1 MAYNKR
7 EKLQENIEAI
17 KVALLIEREN
27 RVATEEEKVILRKYS
42 GFGGLKFILN
52 PIKDDKDVENWS
64 RSDRGLFSM
73 TRELFQVLR
82 DNAKTE
88 IEAQEME
95 NSVKRSVNTSFYTPD
110 QVVSALSKALARSG
124 VVVNTFLDPSS
135 GIGRYIDVFRR
146 DNQAMS
152 VTAYEKDILT
162 GKILK
167 ALHPEDRI
175 VVGGFETIP
184 QEAMGLYDVSA
195 SNIPFGDVK
204 VFDSAFT
211 NSKNPVRRSA
221 SKSLHNYFFLKNLDA
236 VREGGLVAFI
246 TSRGVMDS
254 TSNAIFRSEM
264 ANVANVVSVVRL
276 PDGMFSEEAGT
287 EAGSDLII
295 LQKVGARKQEA
306 EQFSRLDKTFIS
318 SEVGF
323 TSEDGKEKA
332 WVNGLFVKDMEF
344 SGYASN
350 AHIIADEVV
359 EGKNMYG
366 SASYEYPFAGDAD
379 AVAERL
385 STILVA
391 DLRQNLDIDL
401 YNSHLSE
408 AVKQVAATGEVK
420 RAEVKPKVQQSGPV
434 QLDLFAMWDEQDEE
448 HRRMEPREFQG
459 KMLPH
464 WRNGIYIVDDD
475 QLGVLTG
482 VNVKPIFTPCTLD
495 DRKTQVLRQYVRV
508 RDSYEVLYDTE
519 ASERLEHPELREAL
533 NIAYDN
539 FFAKYGNLRDRKN
552 ASIINMDALGRD
564 VLSLER
570 SNGENIEK
578 ADIFDRPVS
587 FVVDDNEGIE
597 TVEDALFASLNR
609 FGGVDF
615 EFISEVCG
623 IDEKE
628 IKAQLHDKVY
638 FNPAEERWEYHE
650 RFLSGNLYEKIAAIE
665 MWHGNDEEQEAEI
678 QRSLDALRKALP
690 EAVKFDDIDFNFG
703 VRWIPI
709 HLFEDFAREFFNAPE
724 ITIEFSNKADTY
736 VVDGPRYGNARIY
749 KEFIVSTEDGKDIDG
764 LQLLQ
769 HALQNTVPNITK
781 VSGYKPNGDPIRKPD
796 TERKQFASAR
806 IDAIRDGFQNYLLRL
821 PQEEKESLAAMY
833 NYKFKGFV
841 KPKYD
846 GSYLTFPGLD
856 LKSLSTYVNRNKPK
870 DEQKDVELYSDQ
882 LAAVSQLTQNG
893 GGYLNWEVG
902 TGKTLAII
910 LSAYKMKQIGMCSK
924 PIIVG
929 IKANIPEIAATAQ
942 AAFPNARILYAG
954 QKDFTP
960 ANRENFFRN
969 AMNNDWDFIIMTYD
983 QFKKIPQ
990 DPEMYREM
998 MMEQIE
1004 ALDDLLDVVRRN
1016 GGTIT
1021 SRQLSGLEKRKENLE
1036 AKLEAFEDKMRKSS
1050 DDIPHIGKWG
1060 DIMLWLD
1067 EAHFAKNRPFVT
1079 KQTRLKGIGN
1089 PEGSDLA
1096 NLVGLT
1102 IRSIQN
1108 RTGKDLGACFFSGT
1122 PISNSIS
1129 ELYLICE
1136 ALTPK
1141 ALREQNIYSFDSWAA
1156 VYGRLNTTYEPTVV
1170 PGEFKQQTRLNEFF
1184 NIPELRDYIGS
1195 FMDYKTVD
1203 MIGIKRP
1210 KGNHQ
1215 LVEIEANADHKDYFK
1230 RLVNFAQSPQP
1241 EEIFR
1246 DHLTEGQEKSIMLT
1260 VTNLAQNVVLSPV
1273 LVNSEKY
1280 HEGPDT
1286 KLGAVISKVADIYA
1300 KTSEHQGVQLIFCDR
1315 STPKPGEW
1323 NAYQHIKDTL
1333 VKEHGIPEGD
1343 VVFMHEGTT
1352 DTKRQD
1358 IINRASRGE
1367 IRILIGST
1375 AKLGTGLNIPRI
1387 SDMHHITF
1395 PYRDSDIV
1403 QRNGRGIRTG
1413 NFYATLYQDNQVN
1426 VYYYAVKGSLDI
1438 YLFYLLQTKHDFVDK
1453 LFNGDVNVRRFKEGD
1468 VDEEEGF
1475 SYGTFMS
1482 QLYDYP
1488 ELIEREKLNK
1498 DVIRLDT
1505 ERRMFYKQR
1514 GVQEFR
1520 YNEAKN
1526 DLDKCLTDKAHIIE
1540 DIASIYGI
1548 TRQGFNSD
1556 DDYMKAVR
1564 EYSSW
1569 LNNNPVTFS
1578 APLTIIPGEHYM
1590 GNYTSQDIINNF
1602 GGKQSAFNP
1611 DHVVLSGRGLAKY
1624 LQEISR
1630 REVDDEDI
1638 IGVHQVDGANK
1649 FALRMSS
1656 CYSFNEKTGVRRFT
1670 GNRVGLVGE
1679 ASGISYYYNGGSI
1692 PSRNTEEVI
1701 QWIAKSEARIGEAYE
1716 SHVLRSL
1723 SLEKEISELE
1733 PLILKEWEK
1742 TDELTQKRQQL
1753 GELDARISKLLGNIE
1768 KDLVSSPDELPYI
1781 IENDSYGYRPT
1792 KITFKY
1798 SDYPYISR
1806 EELRSICEPLQGDID
1821 AYPKQDLYKGGFKHP
1836 YGAEESFKKISER
1849 NKSNKDNIS
1858 WLVSAAKKYDDEVC
1872 VAAERRLREKGL
1884 DRLGRPLSETMVNR
1898 HLVTYALGHY
1908 SEKEVRALA
1917 HGVKDDNR
1925 IAIDVAAKALSDV
1938 IIKQGLSLNDIVLV
1952 PMPGHDGY
1960 ARTTKHL
1967 ADAISNLTG
1976 VDVVDALNGKR
1987 HDSLYDWKKEHPGE
2001 PLPSPYYVESE
2012 NHPIPEGKVP
2022 FVIDNVLDTGST
2034 AWAILDAIRQQP
2046 ILLTVGATGNEGL
2059 DGHEISVT
2067 YVDNGLNLIKES
2079 TPEGVG
2085 LTGKSQEE
2093 LDGLL
2098 RRSRQDGYGGGAYEA
2113 RRDLERMGIDW
2124 YTGHPTYEVQ
2134 HIIDVWDKVYSG
2146 LEKIV
2151 SPIVEKG
2158 SVEELLTDEER
2169 KHVSDRDI
2177 NRLRNCLMALTNM
2190 PKSDWSFQSQRV
2202 LLIVYGM
2209 VREQVD
2215 TALGRPVTVTLP
2227 TFVADK
2233 WQIKEG
2239 ETDRLGKL
2247 RYVEGETIESYMR
2260 RNDLDTDDEDYV
2272 GYFAQKYTAE
2282 EWEGLQQSLTGITK
2296 ENAEERC
2303 REVLAVTGDTH
2314 ETAMLLTLTQSV
2326 RQDVAQAYYKG
2337 LTAKREVN
2345 DTEGL
2350 AEENIIGE
2358 SETEGEKVAAAQESE
2373 AIEEPREDWEEH
2385 AVEVLMQRYP
2395 EHNEMD
2401 IREWVHDFWG
2411 NLGTDEENIA
2421 EYELHLKNEVKGEEK
2436 VSLDKPFASQKEAKD
2451 FLNEIG
2457 YKGKVS
2463 RLLNTDDGLSFIK
2476 YFSNGVVTPN
2486 IYIGQTTPMD
2496 VYRQFHLYGNIME
2509 VTIPE
2514 DVSQIL
2520 DKEQEDALLAR
2531 KGVWEADRE
2540 RVRIELIEQG
2550 IAFFDVIDCERGHR
2564 IVFTEHKNDNGNY
2577 TDWSDIADYDALTDA
2592 MTLEHIRQQS
2602 AKFAV
2607 SVSESF
2613 DGEAQTAKIAM
2624 LPVDQR
2630 YFDIIKSSLHIE
2642 NISKDD
2648 DIRKM
2653 ANAVSKAVSEYSS
2666 LPDFEQ
2672 RESLHAQL
2680 RVQLKRIL
2688 RSGGVSDTEVTKGIV
2703 GSIMNVAT
2711 GMASEVQKDSE
2722 TMVTK
2727 SEYEN
2732 IISELSEKHHIDKQA
2747 ITSFVD
2753 EVRRIYRID
2762 TETLDGLVSEINGW
2776 KERKAVKEDIVVSL
2790 EPVFKSFADGR
2801 EIGGLELYVKQDA
2814 VVSQIEESPMM
2825 KQFRDLKAKHPDA
2838 MLLFRCGDFYET
2850 YEQDAVEASRLL
2862 DITLK
2867 YRPGMAGLGKDNPEG
2882 ALATF
2887 PHHAL
2892 DTYLPKLIRAG
2903 KRVAICDQLED
2914 PRLTQKL
2921 VKRGI
2926 SELVEPGIGTRLQL
2940 FEHRGLQAD
2949 HTIIEEGGRWHVDY
2963 PAGYGLPNHFVREL
2977 AKVYDGEPYML
2988 DGRMRVR
2995 FLTEESAN
3003 AFIGNVKHLNE
3014 KYTNPLFNG
3023 LIQKMKN
3030 AGIDVVTDIE
3040 EGERVLRK
3048 AEGAKRHI
3056 FDDERV
3062 QRFAAKHNLSTML
3075 VGTYAAAMNAEDLRG
3090 AQSTYYAIRR
3100 AVREQ
3105 HTTMNVSDFS
3115 HLFAEVREE
3124 LYSTFGSVDALREKW
3139 IAEAEEAREV
3149 MDEAAAR
3156 IRTAAEQEN
3165 ERLQPFRDMLD
3176 KELDELYMMTL
3187 PHEALELHTVEEKM
3201 AAVNSLSSNEK
3212 QMLEDIV
3219 RVMRERRGYEVK
3231 SDYQGVGAWVAPG
3244 NPGYETAEARRA
3256 AFEEDSPDVNLID
3269 IALGVSPQPDDYFTN
3284 LRAYVHDDATIESK
3298 RSLKAAIDALN
3309 GNEDVT
3315 VKVYRA
3321 VPKDIKEDMFRNGD
3335 WVTPSLLYAENHGK
3349 NRFGFGQYRIIE
3361 QEVPA
3366 KFLWWDGND
3375 ANEWGYDDS
3384 QGYAYK
3390 NVRYNRKSNDLITF
3404 DDKGVVI
3411 PPSQR
3416 FDEKVSDLRY
3426 MHAPESPVFI
3436 SNAVISLGKI
3446 RQEKATPM
3454 QWLGML
3460 EKNGGIK
3467 AGEDRWTGLSEWL
3480 KNSQE
3485 KTLSKTDVLA
3495 YLKENM
3501 IEVDEV
3507 HYVDSDDLEKSAG
3520 FEAFQE
3526 EFEQTKRNIP
3536 KEWRRADRACAKFWK
3551 EMQAKYGEDWER
3563 SMDRHELAVEHHLID
3578 VRESL
3583 DLVENDE
3590 NEVAFKLLVD
3600 RHGDDFGIAFSHSNG
3615 RLEISN
3621 YDAATYYLQSERVIN
3636 DTRLNFTTEQLLNK
3650 REIALTVPVIESY
3663 LEENEESNEIH
3674 FGDADEGRSV
3684 AWIRFGEASIEKP
3697 EYTKMVEDLLARS
3710 HEAANERA
3718 IFINSMQ
3725 DKYGVHLNGTFTVKE
3740 YNEHLRGLVM
3750 GKMTQEERDNYQRL
3764 DALWHKADDAVGAA
3778 VSDRDN
3784 HIERILVID
3793 EIQSKRHQDGR
3804 DYGYVRRNGEDDERY
3819 VALRREHSEL
3829 VSEREELRQRE
3840 KLLLDEIRQSDA
3852 ARGLIGPDG
3861 YLVDQA
3867 ACEAYSK
3874 LIDNH
3879 SELPAIRKRLEKLAF
3894 LISNNEGTISSMN
3907 DARLKR
3913 VPEAPF
3919 EKNWQEV
3926 CMKRMLRYAAE
3937 NGYDRVAWTTGDQ
3950 QAERYSLR
3958 GKVEWI
3964 QRGNDYGDSPE
3975 RIFFKIG
3982 DSTPDIEI
3990 DDDGIIVDASSL
4002 LHESVGKPLDKF
4014 VGKEVAA
4021 KIQDA
4026 ELGPD
4031 GRIQGE
4037 DLRVGGE
4044 GMKVFYDQLLPN
4056 YMNKYGK
4063 QWGVSVEDAHIDS
4076 IDMTMHTVK
4085 VNEPMRHDVMQGQ
4098 PMFFKGENG
4107 TTCGFVH
4114 HGRVYIDPSV
4124 STAEVP
4130 IHEYTH
4136 LWAYVL
4142 RERRPDEWANIVRM
4156 MKDTTDI
4163 WEYVEKRYPQLKDA
4177 KYLEKHYA
4185 GLSSDDALAEEVL
4198 AHFSG
4203 RRGYKRLQE
4212 FVNGKDNADSIFAK
4226 VMNFLGKFWAGVC
4239 SFLDIH
4245 YTNKEDVADRI
4256 LYDMLNEV
4264 NPLNELNRTNI
4275 ENPQVIDVNPFT
4287 RIHGGMSRDML
4298 RSQLEDV
4305 ERTDE
4310 FK

>member
-110 QVVSALSKALARSG
+110 QVVSVLSKALARSG

-204 VFDSAFT
+204 VFDPAFT

-344 SGYASN
+344 TGYASN

-366 SASYEYPFAGDAD
+366 SASYEYSFDGDAD
-379 AVAERL
+379 AVADRL
-385 STILVA
+385 STILEA

-420 RAEVKPKVQQSGPV
+420 RSEVKPKVQQSVPV

-448 HRRMEPREFQG
+448 HRRMEPRDFQG

-482 VNVKPIFTPCTLD
+482 VNVNPIFTPCTLD
-495 DRKTQVLRQYVRV
+495 DRKTQVLRQYVKV

-539 FFAKYGNLRDRKN
+539 FFTKYGNLRDRKN

-1016 GGTIT
+1016 GGTVT

-1079 KQTRLKGIGN
+1079 KQTRLKGVGN

-1352 DTKRQD
+1352 DSKRQD

-1569 LNNNPVTFS
+1569 LNDNPVNFS
-1578 APLTIIPGEHYM
+1578 APLTVIPGEHYM
-1590 GNYTSQDIINNF
+1590 GNYTSQDIIYNF

-1742 TDELTQKRQQL
+1742 TDELTLKRQQL

-1781 IENDSYGYRPT
+1781 IETESYGYRPT

-1821 AYPKQDLYKGGFKHP
+1821 AYPKQDIYKGGFKHP

-1884 DRLGRPLSETMVNR
+1884 DRLGRPLSETMGNR

-1925 IAIDVAAKALSDV
+1925 VAIDVAAKALSDV
-1938 IIKQGLSLNDIVLV
+1938 IIKQGISLNDIVLV
-1952 PMPGHDGY
+1952 PLPGHDGY
-1960 ARTTKHL
+1960 SRTTKHL

-2022 FVIDNVLDTGST
+2022 FVIDNVLDTGTT

-2059 DGHEISVT
+2059 EGHEISVT

-2085 LTGKSQEE
+2085 LTGKSQVE

-2146 LEKIV
+2146 LEKVV

-2177 NRLRNCLMALTNM
+2177 NRLRNCLMALTNT

-2215 TALGRPVTVTLP
+2215 TALDRPVTVTLP
-2227 TFVADK
+2227 AFDTDE

-2239 ETDRLGKL
+2239 EADHLGKL

-2314 ETAMLLTLTQSV
+2314 ETAMLLTLTQPV
-2326 RQDVAQAYYKG
+2326 RQDIMQAYYKG

-2350 AEENIIGE
+2350 TEENIIGE
-2358 SETEGEKVAAAQESE
+2358 SKTEGEKVAAAQDSE
-2373 AIEEPREDWEEH
+2373 TIEEPREDWEEH
-2385 AVEVLMQRYP
+2385 AVEVLVQRYP

-2401 IREWVHDFWG
+2401 IREWVHDYWG
-2411 NLGTDEENIA
+2411 NLDTDEENIA
-2421 EYELHLKNEVKGEEK
+2421 EYELYLKNDVKGEEK
-2436 VSLDKPFASQKEAKD
+2436 VSLDKPFDSQKEAKD

-2463 RLLNTDDGLSFIK
+2463 RLLNTDDGISFIK

-2540 RVRIELIEQG
+2540 RVRIELTEQG

-2577 TDWSDIADYDALTDA
+2577 TDWYDIADYDALTDA

-2613 DGEAQTAKIAM
+2613 DGEAEAEQVDEAIVPKNDEERMELLTKEAVKSGDNEHVGYSVVINDGEHKGKEYLRKTIFYDGTIIGHSNAIIETGAGNPFRLLRDDAYREECMLDIPVASYDVNPSAWEGIADKELDDYYDYGCIRFDSEEDMLSFYEAHKAEVDYRRGRFEKIENALKADGRDAAEQLSLQMPISYAESQTAKIAM
-2624 LPVDQR
+2624 LPVEQR
-2630 YFDIIKSSLHIE
+2630 YFDIIKSSLHID
-2642 NISKDD
+2642 NTSKDD

-2653 ANAVSKAVSEYSS
+2653 ANAVSKAISEHSS

-2672 RESLHAQL
+2672 RESLQAQL

-2688 RSGGVSDTEVTKGIV
+2688 RSGGVSDMEVTKGIV

-2711 GMASEVQKDSE
+2711 GKMAEVQKDSE
-2722 TMVTK
+2722 TIVTK

-2732 IISELSEKHHIDKQA
+2732 IISELSEKHHIDRQA
-2747 ITSFVD
+2747 ITEFVD

-2776 KERKAVKEDIVVSL
+2776 NERKAAKDDIVASL

-2801 EIGGLELYVKQDA
+2801 EIGGLELYVKQEA
-2814 VVSQIEESPMM
+2814 VFSQIEESPMM

-2882 ALATF
+2882 ALVTF

-2903 KRVAICDQLED
+2903 KRVAICDQLEN

-3062 QRFAAKHNLSTML
+3062 QRFAAKHNLTTML

-3090 AQSTYYAIRR
+3090 SQSTYYAIRR

-3165 ERLQPFRDMLD
+3165 ERLQPLRDMLD

-3201 AAVNSLSSNEK
+3201 AAVNRLSSDEK

-3231 SDYQGVGAWVAPG
+3231 SEYQGVGAWVAPG

-3256 AFEEDSPDVNLID
+3256 AFEEDCPDINLVD

-3309 GNEDVT
+3309 DNEDVT

-3321 VPKDIKEDMFRNGD
+3321 VPKDIKEGMFRNGD
-3335 WVTPSLLYAENHGK
+3335 WVTPSLLYAENHGVSALAHTASLS
-3349 NRFGFGQYRIIE
+3349 R
-3361 QEVPA
+3361 
-3366 KFLWWDGND
+3366 KFLRSSCGGT
-3375 ANEWGYDDS
+3375 ATMPMSG
-3384 QGYAYK
+3384 AMMT
-3390 NVRYNRKSNDLITF
+3390 VRAMPIRMSVTTESRTTLSRLMTR
-3404 DDKGVVI
+3404 VLL
-3411 PPSQR
+3411 SR
-3416 FDEKVSDLRY
+3416 RHSDLMRRSATCAICTPPNLPSLSA
-3426 MHAPESPVFI
+3426 MPLLPLARFVRRKPLLCSGLVCWKRTVVSRPVKT
-3436 SNAVISLGKI
+3436 V
-3446 RQEKATPM
+3446 
-3454 QWLGML
+3454 
-3460 EKNGGIK
+3460 
-3467 AGEDRWTGLSEWL
+3467 GL
-3480 KNSQE
+3480 
-3485 KTLSKTDVLA
+3485 VLA
-3495 YLKENM
+3495 
-3501 IEVDEV
+3501 
-3507 HYVDSDDLEKSAG
+3507 
-3520 FEAFQE
+3520 
-3526 EFEQTKRNIP
+3526 
-3536 KEWRRADRACAKFWK
+3536 
-3551 EMQAKYGEDWER
+3551 
-3563 SMDRHELAVEHHLID
+3563 
-3578 VRESL
+3578 
-3583 DLVENDE
+3583 
-3590 NEVAFKLLVD
+3590 
-3600 RHGDDFGIAFSHSNG
+3600 
-3615 RLEISN
+3615 
-3621 YDAATYYLQSERVIN
+3621 
-3636 DTRLNFTTEQLLNK
+3636 
-3650 REIALTVPVIESY
+3650 
-3663 LEENEESNEIH
+3663 
-3674 FGDADEGRSV
+3674 
-3684 AWIRFGEASIEKP
+3684 
-3697 EYTKMVEDLLARS
+3697 
-3710 HEAANERA
+3710 
-3718 IFINSMQ
+3718 
-3725 DKYGVHLNGTFTVKE
+3725 
-3740 YNEHLRGLVM
+3740 
-3750 GKMTQEERDNYQRL
+3750 
-3764 DALWHKADDAVGAA
+3764 
-3778 VSDRDN
+3778 
-3784 HIERILVID
+3784 
-3793 EIQSKRHQDGR
+3793 
-3804 DYGYVRRNGEDDERY
+3804 
-3819 VALRREHSEL
+3819 
-3829 VSEREELRQRE
+3829 
-3840 KLLLDEIRQSDA
+3840 
-3852 ARGLIGPDG
+3852 
-3861 YLVDQA
+3861 
-3867 ACEAYSK
+3867 
-3874 LIDNH
+3874 
-3879 SELPAIRKRLEKLAF
+3879 
-3894 LISNNEGTISSMN
+3894 
-3907 DARLKR
+3907 
-3913 VPEAPF
+3913 
-3919 EKNWQEV
+3919 
-3926 CMKRMLRYAAE
+3926 
-3937 NGYDRVAWTTGDQ
+3937 
-3950 QAERYSLR
+3950 
-3958 GKVEWI
+3958 
-3964 QRGNDYGDSPE
+3964 
-3975 RIFFKIG
+3975 
-3982 DSTPDIEI
+3982 
-3990 DDDGIIVDASSL
+3990 
-4002 LHESVGKPLDKF
+4002 
-4014 VGKEVAA
+4014 
-4021 KIQDA
+4021 
-4026 ELGPD
+4026 
-4031 GRIQGE
+4031 
-4037 DLRVGGE
+4037 
-4044 GMKVFYDQLLPN
+4044 
-4056 YMNKYGK
+4056 
-4063 QWGVSVEDAHIDS
+4063 
-4076 IDMTMHTVK
+4076 
-4085 VNEPMRHDVMQGQ
+4085 
-4098 PMFFKGENG
+4098 
-4107 TTCGFVH
+4107 
-4114 HGRVYIDPSV
+4114 
-4124 STAEVP
+4124 
-4130 IHEYTH
+4130 
-4136 LWAYVL
+4136 
-4142 RERRPDEWANIVRM
+4142 
-4156 MKDTTDI
+4156 
-4163 WEYVEKRYPQLKDA
+4163 
-4177 KYLEKHYA
+4177 
-4185 GLSSDDALAEEVL
+4185 
-4198 AHFSG
+4198 SG
-4203 RRGYKRLQE
+4203 
-4212 FVNGKDNADSIFAK
+4212 
-4226 VMNFLGKFWAGVC
+4226 
-4239 SFLDIH
+4239 
-4245 YTNKEDVADRI
+4245 
-4256 LYDMLNEV
+4256 
-4264 NPLNELNRTNI
+4264 
-4275 ENPQVIDVNPFT
+4275 
-4287 RIHGGMSRDML
+4287 
-4298 RSQLEDV
+4298 
-4305 ERTDE
+4305 
-4310 FK
+4310 

>member
-204 VFDSAFT
+204 VFDPAFT
-211 NSKNPVRRSA
+211 DSKNSVRRSA

-295 LQKVGARKQEA
+295 LQKVGVRKQEA

-344 SGYASN
+344 TGYASN

-482 VNVKPIFTPCTLD
+482 VNVNPIFTPCTLD
-495 DRKTQVLRQYVRV
+495 DRKTQVLRQYVKV

-833 NYKFKGFV
+833 NHKFKGFV

-1286 KLGAVISKVADIYA
+1286 KLGAVISKVAEIYA

-1569 LNNNPVTFS
+1569 LNNNPVNFS
-1578 APLTIIPGEHYM
+1578 ALLTIIPGEHYM

-1611 DHVVLSGRGLAKY
+1611 YHVVLSGRGLAKY

-1821 AYPKQDLYKGGFKHP
+1821 AYPKQNLYKGGFKHP

-1872 VAAERRLREKGL
+1872 IAAERRLREKGL
-1884 DRLGRPLSETMVNR
+1884 DRLGRPLSETMGNR

-1925 IAIDVAAKALSDV
+1925 VAIDVAAKALSDV

-2022 FVIDNVLDTGST
+2022 FVIDNVLDTGTT

-2124 YTGHPTYEVQ
+2124 YTGHPTFEVQ

-2158 SVEELLTDEER
+2158 SIEELLTDEER

-2177 NRLRNCLMALTNM
+2177 NRLRNCLMALTNT

-2215 TALGRPVTVTLP
+2215 TALDRPVTVTLP
-2227 TFVADK
+2227 TFDAEQ

-2239 ETDRLGKL
+2239 ETDHLGKL

-2260 RNDLDTDDEDYV
+2260 RNDLDTDDED
-2272 GYFAQKYTAE
+2272 
-2282 EWEGLQQSLTGITK
+2282 
-2296 ENAEERC
+2296 
-2303 REVLAVTGDTH
+2303 
-2314 ETAMLLTLTQSV
+2314 
-2326 RQDVAQAYYKG
+2326 
-2337 LTAKREVN
+2337 
-2345 DTEGL
+2345 
-2350 AEENIIGE
+2350 
-2358 SETEGEKVAAAQESE
+2358 
-2373 AIEEPREDWEEH
+2373 
-2385 AVEVLMQRYP
+2385 
-2395 EHNEMD
+2395 
-2401 IREWVHDFWG
+2401 
-2411 NLGTDEENIA
+2411 
-2421 EYELHLKNEVKGEEK
+2421 
-2436 VSLDKPFASQKEAKD
+2436 
-2451 FLNEIG
+2451 
-2457 YKGKVS
+2457 
-2463 RLLNTDDGLSFIK
+2463 
-2476 YFSNGVVTPN
+2476 
-2486 IYIGQTTPMD
+2486 
-2496 VYRQFHLYGNIME
+2496 
-2509 VTIPE
+2509 
-2514 DVSQIL
+2514 
-2520 DKEQEDALLAR
+2520 
-2531 KGVWEADRE
+2531 
-2540 RVRIELIEQG
+2540 
-2550 IAFFDVIDCERGHR
+2550 
-2564 IVFTEHKNDNGNY
+2564 
-2577 TDWSDIADYDALTDA
+2577 
-2592 MTLEHIRQQS
+2592 
-2602 AKFAV
+2602 
-2607 SVSESF
+2607 
-2613 DGEAQTAKIAM
+2613 
-2624 LPVDQR
+2624 
-2630 YFDIIKSSLHIE
+2630 
-2642 NISKDD
+2642 
-2648 DIRKM
+2648 
-2653 ANAVSKAVSEYSS
+2653 
-2666 LPDFEQ
+2666 
-2672 RESLHAQL
+2672 
-2680 RVQLKRIL
+2680 
-2688 RSGGVSDTEVTKGIV
+2688 
-2703 GSIMNVAT
+2703 
-2711 GMASEVQKDSE
+2711 
-2722 TMVTK
+2722 
-2727 SEYEN
+2727 
-2732 IISELSEKHHIDKQA
+2732 
-2747 ITSFVD
+2747 
-2753 EVRRIYRID
+2753 
-2762 TETLDGLVSEINGW
+2762 
-2776 KERKAVKEDIVVSL
+2776 
-2790 EPVFKSFADGR
+2790 
-2801 EIGGLELYVKQDA
+2801 
-2814 VVSQIEESPMM
+2814 
-2825 KQFRDLKAKHPDA
+2825 
-2838 MLLFRCGDFYET
+2838 
-2850 YEQDAVEASRLL
+2850 
-2862 DITLK
+2862 
-2867 YRPGMAGLGKDNPEG
+2867 
-2882 ALATF
+2882 
-2887 PHHAL
+2887 
-2892 DTYLPKLIRAG
+2892 
-2903 KRVAICDQLED
+2903 
-2914 PRLTQKL
+2914 
-2921 VKRGI
+2921 
-2926 SELVEPGIGTRLQL
+2926 
-2940 FEHRGLQAD
+2940 
-2949 HTIIEEGGRWHVDY
+2949 
-2963 PAGYGLPNHFVREL
+2963 
-2977 AKVYDGEPYML
+2977 
-2988 DGRMRVR
+2988 
-2995 FLTEESAN
+2995 
-3003 AFIGNVKHLNE
+3003 
-3014 KYTNPLFNG
+3014 
-3023 LIQKMKN
+3023 
-3030 AGIDVVTDIE
+3030 
-3040 EGERVLRK
+3040 
-3048 AEGAKRHI
+3048 
-3056 FDDERV
+3056 
-3062 QRFAAKHNLSTML
+3062 
-3075 VGTYAAAMNAEDLRG
+3075 
-3090 AQSTYYAIRR
+3090 
-3100 AVREQ
+3100 
-3105 HTTMNVSDFS
+3105 
-3115 HLFAEVREE
+3115 
-3124 LYSTFGSVDALREKW
+3124 
-3139 IAEAEEAREV
+3139 
-3149 MDEAAAR
+3149 
-3156 IRTAAEQEN
+3156 
-3165 ERLQPFRDMLD
+3165 
-3176 KELDELYMMTL
+3176 
-3187 PHEALELHTVEEKM
+3187 
-3201 AAVNSLSSNEK
+3201 
-3212 QMLEDIV
+3212 
-3219 RVMRERRGYEVK
+3219 
-3231 SDYQGVGAWVAPG
+3231 
-3244 NPGYETAEARRA
+3244 
-3256 AFEEDSPDVNLID
+3256 
-3269 IALGVSPQPDDYFTN
+3269 
-3284 LRAYVHDDATIESK
+3284 
-3298 RSLKAAIDALN
+3298 
-3309 GNEDVT
+3309 
-3315 VKVYRA
+3315 
-3321 VPKDIKEDMFRNGD
+3321 
-3335 WVTPSLLYAENHGK
+3335 
-3349 NRFGFGQYRIIE
+3349 
-3361 QEVPA
+3361 
-3366 KFLWWDGND
+3366 
-3375 ANEWGYDDS
+3375 
-3384 QGYAYK
+3384 
-3390 NVRYNRKSNDLITF
+3390 
-3404 DDKGVVI
+3404 
-3411 PPSQR
+3411 
-3416 FDEKVSDLRY
+3416 
-3426 MHAPESPVFI
+3426 
-3436 SNAVISLGKI
+3436 
-3446 RQEKATPM
+3446 
-3454 QWLGML
+3454 
-3460 EKNGGIK
+3460 
-3467 AGEDRWTGLSEWL
+3467 
-3480 KNSQE
+3480 
-3485 KTLSKTDVLA
+3485 
-3495 YLKENM
+3495 
-3501 IEVDEV
+3501 
-3507 HYVDSDDLEKSAG
+3507 
-3520 FEAFQE
+3520 
-3526 EFEQTKRNIP
+3526 
-3536 KEWRRADRACAKFWK
+3536 
-3551 EMQAKYGEDWER
+3551 
-3563 SMDRHELAVEHHLID
+3563 
-3578 VRESL
+3578 
-3583 DLVENDE
+3583 
-3590 NEVAFKLLVD
+3590 
-3600 RHGDDFGIAFSHSNG
+3600 
-3615 RLEISN
+3615 
-3621 YDAATYYLQSERVIN
+3621 
-3636 DTRLNFTTEQLLNK
+3636 
-3650 REIALTVPVIESY
+3650 
-3663 LEENEESNEIH
+3663 
-3674 FGDADEGRSV
+3674 
-3684 AWIRFGEASIEKP
+3684 
-3697 EYTKMVEDLLARS
+3697 
-3710 HEAANERA
+3710 
-3718 IFINSMQ
+3718 
-3725 DKYGVHLNGTFTVKE
+3725 
-3740 YNEHLRGLVM
+3740 
-3750 GKMTQEERDNYQRL
+3750 
-3764 DALWHKADDAVGAA
+3764 
-3778 VSDRDN
+3778 
-3784 HIERILVID
+3784 
-3793 EIQSKRHQDGR
+3793 
-3804 DYGYVRRNGEDDERY
+3804 
-3819 VALRREHSEL
+3819 
-3829 VSEREELRQRE
+3829 
-3840 KLLLDEIRQSDA
+3840 
-3852 ARGLIGPDG
+3852 
-3861 YLVDQA
+3861 
-3867 ACEAYSK
+3867 
-3874 LIDNH
+3874 
-3879 SELPAIRKRLEKLAF
+3879 
-3894 LISNNEGTISSMN
+3894 
-3907 DARLKR
+3907 
-3913 VPEAPF
+3913 
-3919 EKNWQEV
+3919 
-3926 CMKRMLRYAAE
+3926 
-3937 NGYDRVAWTTGDQ
+3937 
-3950 QAERYSLR
+3950 
-3958 GKVEWI
+3958 
-3964 QRGNDYGDSPE
+3964 
-3975 RIFFKIG
+3975 
-3982 DSTPDIEI
+3982 
-3990 DDDGIIVDASSL
+3990 
-4002 LHESVGKPLDKF
+4002 
-4014 VGKEVAA
+4014 
-4021 KIQDA
+4021 
-4026 ELGPD
+4026 
-4031 GRIQGE
+4031 
-4037 DLRVGGE
+4037 
-4044 GMKVFYDQLLPN
+4044 
-4056 YMNKYGK
+4056 
-4063 QWGVSVEDAHIDS
+4063 
-4076 IDMTMHTVK
+4076 
-4085 VNEPMRHDVMQGQ
+4085 
-4098 PMFFKGENG
+4098 
-4107 TTCGFVH
+4107 
-4114 HGRVYIDPSV
+4114 
-4124 STAEVP
+4124 
-4130 IHEYTH
+4130 
-4136 LWAYVL
+4136 
-4142 RERRPDEWANIVRM
+4142 
-4156 MKDTTDI
+4156 
-4163 WEYVEKRYPQLKDA
+4163 
-4177 KYLEKHYA
+4177 
-4185 GLSSDDALAEEVL
+4185 
-4198 AHFSG
+4198 
-4203 RRGYKRLQE
+4203 
-4212 FVNGKDNADSIFAK
+4212 
-4226 VMNFLGKFWAGVC
+4226 
-4239 SFLDIH
+4239 
-4245 YTNKEDVADRI
+4245 
-4256 LYDMLNEV
+4256 
-4264 NPLNELNRTNI
+4264 
-4275 ENPQVIDVNPFT
+4275 
-4287 RIHGGMSRDML
+4287 
-4298 RSQLEDV
+4298 
-4305 ERTDE
+4305 
-4310 FK
+4310 